1 MILIYLQHAIF
12 WLECAFSIV
21 LFAQILL
28 HSHVISCCMIYKML
42 HVSLTMIIATTHWDN
57 TNHLSIHSAA
67 VVSAPQEAAQGV
79 IVFVLHWGRAAV
91 LP

>member
-1 MILIYLQHAIF
+1 
-12 WLECAFSIV
+12 
-21 LFAQILL
+21 
-28 HSHVISCCMIYKML
+28 ML